1 MDSKYWGMEKGP
13 KLTRNYEMR
22 TQTEIMPMR
31 IRKQRWTLRFY
42 GALNLNLDLESCLR
56 NVRRIYA
63 YIFFS
68 FKDVTRERAKLRS
81 NNLECLTLTICSLN
95 KNKNYNL
102 QNLTAFVTFSPL
114 KIHFSRFVG
123 PLTQ

>member
-1 MDSKYWGMEKGP
+1 MDSKYWGVEKGP

-81 NNLECLTLTICSLN
+81 NNLECLTLTIYSLN
-95 KNKNYNL
+95 KNKITTYRTSQHSAL
-102 QNLTAFVTFSPL
+102 LAHLRYTSL
-114 KIHFSRFVG
+114 DSLDH
-123 PLTQ
+123 

>member
-56 NVRRIYA
+56 NVHRIYA

>member
-1 MDSKYWGMEKGP
+1 MNSKYWGMEKGP
-13 KLTRNYEMR
+13 KLTRNYEKR
-22 TQTEIMPMR
+22 TQAEIMPMR

-95 KNKNYNL
+95 KNKITTYRTSQHSAL
-102 QNLTAFVTFSPL
+102 LAHLRYTSL
-114 KIHFSRFVG
+114 DSLDH
-123 PLTQ
+123 

>member
-1 MDSKYWGMEKGP
+1 MEKGP

-81 NNLECLTLTICSLN
+81 NNLECQALTICSLN
-95 KNKNYNL
+95 KNKITTYRTSQHSVL
-102 QNLTAFVTFSPL
+102 LA
-114 KIHFSRFVG
+114 H
-123 PLTQ
+123 